1 MFEIEFYR
9 LLGGKAPVEDFLN
22 GLDKKI
28 REQALHELSIL
39 EEFGNRLREPH
50 SKPVAADCLS

>member
-22 GLDKKI
+22 GLDKRRCTSSPFLKNSETGFASHTPS
-28 REQALHELSIL
+28 RS
-39 EEFGNRLREPH
+39 
-50 SKPVAADCLS
+50 AADCLS